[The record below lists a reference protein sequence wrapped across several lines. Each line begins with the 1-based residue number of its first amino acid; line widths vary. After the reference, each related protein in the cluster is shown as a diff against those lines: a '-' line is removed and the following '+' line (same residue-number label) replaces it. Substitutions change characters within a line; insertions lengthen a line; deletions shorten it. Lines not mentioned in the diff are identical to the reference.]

1 MIALTFVGIDFWGLP
16 NYTTPKGT
24 LVVDL
29 EPQREQPSIYRKTGN
44 DTDGEPDVPMKQGVE
59 VTFIPERIR
68 S

>member
-1 MIALTFVGIDFWGLP
+1 MITLTYVGTDFWGLP

-29 EPQREQPSIYRKTGN
+29 QPQSEQPSLYRKTEN
-44 DTDGEPDVPMKQGVE
+44 DPDGEPDVPMKKGVD